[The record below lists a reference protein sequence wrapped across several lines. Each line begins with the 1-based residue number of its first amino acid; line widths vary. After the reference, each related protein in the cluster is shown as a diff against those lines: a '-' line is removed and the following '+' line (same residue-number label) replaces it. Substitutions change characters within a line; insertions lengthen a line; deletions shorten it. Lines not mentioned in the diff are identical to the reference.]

1 MNNQVSLGLS
11 FTAGL
16 LSFFSPCVLPLLPS
30 YLCLLGGF
38 TPEQLKQDAPP
49 LNGYFLSRTLG
60 FICGFSLVFIALSLL
75 FASGFSLL
83 GGAALYIRWLAG
95 LVIIALGLNIL
106 FDFLAFLNYEKRF
119 HFARWPRGTGG
130 ALLAGL
136 AFGAG
141 WTPCIGPI
149 LASILL
155 LAGQS
160 GQAGAAALYLTAYSA
175 GLGLPF
181 LLAALFLERFWRVT
195 SRLRTA
201 LPIIQ
206 KISGV
211 LLIVIGLLVLTGHLQ
226 ALTVLLNK

>member
-16 LSFFSPCVLPLLPS
+16 LSFFSPYVLPLLPS

-49 LNGYFLSRTLG
+49 LNGYFLVRTLG
-60 FICGFSLVFIALSLL
+60 FICGFSLVFVVLSLL

-83 GGAALYIRWLAG
+83 GNAALYLRWLSG
-95 LVIIALGLNIL
+95 LIIIALGLNIL

-119 HFARWPRGTGG
+119 HFARWPQGTGG
-130 ALLAGL
+130 VVLAGA

-149 LASILL
+149 LAGILL

-160 GQAGAAALYLTAYSA
+160 GQTGTAAWYLAAYSA

-181 LLAALFLERFWRVT
+181 LLAALFLERSWRLT
-195 SRLRTA
+195 ARLRTA
-201 LPIIQ
+201 LPVIQ

-211 LLIVIGLLVLTGHLQ
+211 LLIVIGLLVLTGHFQ
-226 ALTVLLNK
+226 ALAMLLNK